1 MAEHRAGQ
9 VLDQRVEVHDVV
21 ETMLFLVS
29 DDAQAITGE
38 TIKVAAGVALT
49 P

>member
-1 MAEHRAGQ
+1 MRAGQ
-9 VLDQRVEVHDVV
+9 VLDRLGDVRDVV

-29 DDAQAITGE
+29 DAAGFITGE
-38 TIKVAAGVALT
+38 TIKVAGGLTLT